1 MAIFDSKNEK
11 AFEKIVKDYG
21 LDDIKKED
29 LELVF
34 NNSSI
39 FASGGINALFAQN
52 WLMIKQLDRL
62 NKNIEKLIDKEN
74 SWFI

>member
-52 WLMIKQLDRL
+52 WLIIKHLDRL
-62 NKNIEKLIDKEN
+62 NKNIEKLLEKDL
-74 SWFI
+74 